1 MSHMAQQP
9 VETGETHVVAIEELG
24 AEGDGVGYVGDFTVL
39 VDEATLGETVQVEIT
54 DVASTFAR
62 GEVVD
67 SEFGFD

>member
-1 MSHMAQQP
+1 MVPKP
-9 VETGETHVVAIEELG
+9 VTTGETHVVAIEELG
-24 AEGDGVGYVGDFTVL
+24 SEGDGIGYVDDFTVL